1 MEACPQQLLA
11 LKAILIAF
19 ADFIG
24 LEVNYAKSSMIPISL
39 TSDRLHHLASTFNYQ
54 VGSFPLTYLCLPVT
68 SGKPI
73 VQDFLPLA
81 PQSGL
86 VKG

>member
-39 TSDRLHHLASTFNYQ
+39 TSDRLHL
-54 VGSFPLTYLCLPVT
+54 
-68 SGKPI
+68 
-73 VQDFLPLA
+73 
-81 PQSGL
+81 
-86 VKG
+86 